1 MECNKYVAICQWPP
15 GKGSWL
21 MIDTYTPEYICSY
34 TVYIYIYKCACVIY
48 IHSIYLY
55 QKAGDNS
62 ILSHVQLHTSS
73 GMNTRTKKHV
83 HHVGELLVQNAT
95 VTDFSHVASRLCQ
108 TSLPKN
114 LKNSAFGTST
124 NHLAKRKTRQAHSH
138 EGNFS
143 GQVLGVFLY
152 LSWTID
158 FETLKPSF

>member
-1 MECNKYVAICQWPP
+1 MQLYCV
-15 GKGSWL
+15 
-21 MIDTYTPEYICSY
+21 
-34 TVYIYIYKCACVIY
+34 YIYKCACVIY

-114 LKNSAFGTST
+114 LKNLAFGTST